1 MYFQAFDLLIWISPS
16 IQGLGFPNLN
26 ALNISRGFFSVLFRN
41 RSENPNILSLPLL
54 NSRLQVC
61 NSILRQRQDSTL
73 PPSVTPATSPTNIY
87 STILIFSCHSEVSD
101 RRNPRSGSCSFLVL
115 VLRSRISRFLN
126 DSNKT
131 SNIQQRFGLR
141 ALTGH
146 GVVL

>member
-1 MYFQAFDLLIWISPS
+1 MMKAKLVEIEGY
-16 IQGLGFPNLN
+16 
-26 ALNISRGFFSVLFRN
+26 LFC
-41 RSENPNILSLPLL
+41 SILSITTVRTPQPQPRTHLE
-54 NSRLQVC
+54 
-61 NSILRQRQDSTL
+61 TL
-73 PPSVTPATSPTNIY
+73 DLS
-87 STILIFSCHSEVSD
+87 FVSD
-101 RRNPRSGSCSFLVL
+101 RRNPGSGSCSFLVL

>member
-1 MYFQAFDLLIWISPS
+1 MKPFSSS
-16 IQGLGFPNLN
+16 I
-26 ALNISRGFFSVLFRN
+26 ITKT
-41 RSENPNILSLPLL
+41 LSLSLLTELAYYSPLTPTSSDSPKIL
-54 NSRLQVC
+54 TATETASSVYTSNSK
-61 NSILRQRQDSTL
+61 T
-73 PPSVTPATSPTNIY
+73 T
-87 STILIFSCHSEVSD
+87 VSD

-131 SNIQQRFGLR
+131 SNIQQQFGLC